1 MAQVIAS
8 IAGNV
13 RVILSKPGDEVSIG
27 QDIIV
32 LESMKLEIPIFS
44 ELKGIVKEIKVNPG
58 DFVNE
63 GDVLVEID

>member
-1 MAQVIAS
+1 MAQVLAS

-13 RVILSKPGDEVSIG
+13 RVILANPGDKVSIG

-32 LESMKLEIPIFS
+32 LESMKLEIPITS
-44 ELKGIVKEIKVNPG
+44 ELEGIVKEIKVNPG

-63 GDVLVEID
+63 GDVLVEIN